1 MPTEP
6 RPTNDQAAMNT
17 RTFGYLKA
25 ALFLL
30 CLLPLVR
37 EAWIIVSGQAVNP
50 VEFLIR
56 SLGTWTLTLLLVTLG
71 ITPLRRLSGWHW
83 LVKLRR
89 MLGLFAFFYVALHV
103 TAYLWLDKFFDLAA
117 IWKDILKRPFIT
129 MGFAAFLML
138 VPLAM
143 TSTDAMMRR
152 LKRNWATLH
161 QLVYPI
167 AIAAVLHYWW
177 LVKRDHTQPLIYA
190 LVLAGLLGI
199 RCWWRLRKA
208 LTRD

>member
-1 MPTEP
+1 
-6 RPTNDQAAMNT
+6 MNT